1 MMPLIGGGRFES
13 VGEKIR
19 LPDDVTMGY
28 VIESLLKV
36 PMTVVNEFHS
46 HMEPH
51 KNLPVDHD
59 TISYSYMLKEDNSN
73 VLDIQ
78 SSFSNQEDP
87 TR

>member
-1 MMPLIGGGRFES
+1 MPIIGGGKFES
-13 VGEKIR
+13 VGDKIR

-28 VIESLLKV
+28 VIEHVLKV
-36 PMTVVNEFHS
+36 PMTVVNQFHS

-51 KNLPVDHD
+51 KNLVVDHES
-59 TISYSYMLKEDNSN
+59 ISYSYMLKEDNSN

-78 SSFSNQEDP
+78 SSFSHSEDP

>member
-1 MMPLIGGGRFES
+1 MPLIGGGRFES
-13 VGEKIR
+13 VGDKIR

-28 VIESLLKV
+28 VIEHMLKV

-51 KNLPVDHD
+51 KNLVVDHD
-59 TISYSYMLKEDNSN
+59 SISYSYMLKDDNTN
-73 VLDIQ
+73 VLDI
-78 SSFSNQEDP
+78 SSSVSLEEDP